1 MAANKNRAPRTGEA
15 GPNPA
20 AGAHRPAP
28 RSTSSGEPTD
38 AREAG
43 LRAILAVEDRIRAAT
58 DEAELVHLIANE
70 TRRLV
75 AARQIIVLRRAA
87 GKAKF
92 RAAAISSLSTLDRD
106 TPFLR
111 WVEALVHRLVQEKGD
126 GETVEFALPAFVDEA
141 AAETRTYP
149 FPELLWQP
157 LKLASGETFAGLLL
171 ARETPWR
178 DADRQVLAREAQVFA
193 NAWAALA
200 GPARLRP
207 KTSKKRWLIPLAALA
222 VAALCAMPVPM
233 TTLAPVEIIAAQPNR
248 LTAPIDGVIKAVLFP
263 PNAVVKAGD
272 RIVLFDDT
280 ELRNRLSI
288 AEREMSVA
296 RARYDRA
303 RQAAF
308 SDEEAR
314 HDLAISLNA
323 YRLKKAE
330 RDFAA
335 DQLARTT
342 ISAERGG
349 ILIYSDQDRLLGRPV
364 KTGERLMEIA
374 DPSDVAARIDL
385 AVADAIVLR
394 NDASVRLFLDA
405 DPLNSI
411 PATLRTKAYH
421 AEPNSTQKL
430 VYRLYA
436 DPAAGRG
443 DLRIGARGTAQL
455 YGDDVPLIYFLL
467 RRPIAAVRQY
477 IGL

>member
-1 MAANKNRAPRTGEA
+1 MVANNKREATAAEA
-15 GPNPA
+15 GPRQDSASERPA
-20 AGAHRPAP
+20 AKGDQ
-28 RSTSSGEPTD
+28 SGTQSQV
-38 AREAG
+38 REAG
-43 LRAILAVEDRIRAAT
+43 LRAILALEDRIRLAT

-75 AARQIIVLRRAA
+75 AARQIIVLRRTPAA
-87 GKAKF
+87 RPF
-92 RAAAISSLSTLDRD
+92 RTAAVSSLSTLDND

-111 WVEALVHRLVQEKGD
+111 WIEGLIQRLIREKGD
-126 GETVEFALPAFVDEA
+126 GEAVEFALPAFADEA
-141 AAETRTYP
+141 APETHSYP

-178 DADRQVLAREAQVFA
+178 DADRQVVAREAQVFA
-193 NAWAALA
+193 TAWAALR
-200 GPARLRP
+200 GPASLRP
-207 KTSKKRWLIPLAALA
+207 KAGIKRWLLPLSAIAAALL
-222 VAALCAMPVPM
+222 ALVPVPM
-233 TTLAPVEIIAAQPNR
+233 TTLAPVEIVAAHPNR
-248 LTAPIDGVIKAVLFP
+248 LTAPIDGVIKDVLFP
-263 PNAVVKAGD
+263 PNTIVKAGD
-272 RIVLFDDT
+272 RIVVFDDT

-288 AEREMSVA
+288 AERDMNVA

-308 SDEEAR
+308 SDEQAR
-314 HDLAISLNA
+314 HDLAIALNA

-342 ISAERGG
+342 LIAERDGV
-349 ILIYSDQDRLLGRPV
+349 LIYPDKDRLLGRPV

-374 DPSDVAARIDL
+374 DPSDVRARIDL
-385 AVADAIVLR
+385 AVADAIVLK

-405 DPLNSI
+405 DPLNSV

-436 DPAAGRG
+436 DPSA
-443 DLRIGARGTAQL
+443 DQSNLRIGARGTAQL